1 LTANRQ
7 RDKRAIRPLVT
18 PKYLIAS
25 LQVYFPHFPPDS
37 AILTYSLALNSFLC
51 CMKKM
56 FLLFILISVT
66 FYSFSQTDSAKKS
79 SSYTQ
84 QENVTLPPYK
94 RFPTVPP
101 LKLLLLDSTSYF
113 TKNDLKKNK
122 PVLII
127 VFNPD
132 CEHCKH
138 ETEELIK
145 NIDSLKNVQ
154 IIMATMMPFDLMR
167 SFYENYDLQRF
178 QNITVGKD
186 VQYTLPSFYQMHFMP
201 YLAMYDKKGNLLST
215 FEGAM
220 KIEDLIHTFK

>member
-1 LTANRQ
+1 MKSSWL
-7 RDKRAIRPLVT
+7 
-18 PKYLIAS
+18 
-25 LQVYFPHFPPDS
+25 
-37 AILTYSLALNSFLC
+37 LC
-51 CMKKM
+51 I
-56 FLLFILISVT
+56 FVFFTLFT
-66 FYSFSQTDSAKKS
+66 FSQTDSAKKS
-79 SSYTQ
+79 SSYNQ
-84 QENVTLPPYK
+84 QEDVTLPPYK

-101 LKLLLLDSTSYF
+101 LKLLLLDSSSYL

-138 ETEELIK
+138 ETEEIIK

-154 IIMATMMPFDLMR
+154 IIMATMMPFDLMK
-167 SFYENYDLQRF
+167 SFYEKYDLQRF

-201 YLAMYDKKGNLLST
+201 YLAMYNKKGNLLAT
-215 FEGAM
+215 FEGSM
-220 KIEDLIHTFK
+220 KIEDLIYTFK

>member
-1 LTANRQ
+1 M
-7 RDKRAIRPLVT
+7 
-18 PKYLIAS
+18 
-25 LQVYFPHFPPDS
+25 QVYFPHFHRDS
-37 AILTYSLALNSFLC
+37 TILDYCLALNSFLC

-56 FLLFILISVT
+56 FLLFILISLT
-66 FYSFSQTDSAKKS
+66 FCSFCQADSAKKS
-79 SSYTQ
+79 SSYSQ
-84 QENVTLPPYK
+84 QENVTEPPYK

-113 TKNDLKKNK
+113 SKNDLKKNK

-138 ETEELIK
+138 ETEEIIK
-145 NIDSLKNVQ
+145 NIDSLKNIQ
-154 IIMATMMPFDLMR
+154 IIMATIMPFDLMK

-201 YLAMYDKKGNLLST
+201 YLAMYDKKGKLLAT

-220 KIEDLIHTFK
+220 KMEDLIHTFK

>member
-7 RDKRAIRPLVT
+7 REKVNDKSVLVT
-18 PKYLIAS
+18 QA
-25 LQVYFPHFPPDS
+25 YFPCFHHYS
-37 AILTYSLALNSFLC
+37 AILDYSLALNSFLC
-51 CMKKM
+51 CMKKI

-66 FYSFSQTDSAKKS
+66 LFSFSQTDSAKKS
-79 SSYTQ
+79 SSYNQ

-138 ETEELIK
+138 ETEEIIK
-145 NIDSLKNVQ
+145 NIDSLKNIQ
-154 IIMATMMPFDLMR
+154 IIMATMMPFDLMK
-167 SFYENYDLQRF
+167 SFYEKYELQRF

-201 YLAMYDKKGNLLST
+201 YLAMYDKKGNLLDT
-215 FEGAM
+215 FEGSM
-220 KIEDLIHTFK
+220 KIEDLIHIFR

>member
-1 LTANRQ
+1 M
-7 RDKRAIRPLVT
+7 
-18 PKYLIAS
+18 
-25 LQVYFPHFPPDS
+25 QVYFPHFHRDS
-37 AILTYSLALNSFLC
+37 TILDYCLALNSFLC

-56 FLLFILISVT
+56 FLLFILISLT
-66 FYSFSQTDSAKKS
+66 FCSFSQADSAKKS
-79 SSYTQ
+79 SSYSQ
-84 QENVTLPPYK
+84 QENVTEPPYK

-113 TKNDLKKNK
+113 SKNDLKKNK

-138 ETEELIK
+138 ETEEIIK
-145 NIDSLKNVQ
+145 NIDSLKNIQ
-154 IIMATMMPFDLMR
+154 IIMATIMPFDLMK

-201 YLAMYDKKGNLLST
+201 YLAMYDKKGKLLAT

-220 KIEDLIHTFK
+220 KMEDLIHTFK

>member
-1 LTANRQ
+1 MKGTWLLCIFVFLT
-7 RDKRAIRPLVT
+7 
-18 PKYLIAS
+18 
-25 LQVYFPHFPPDS
+25 HF
-37 AILTYSLALNSFLC
+37 T
-51 CMKKM
+51 
-56 FLLFILISVT
+56 
-66 FYSFSQTDSAKKS
+66 FSQTDSAKKS
-79 SSYTQ
+79 SSYNQ
-84 QENVTLPPYK
+84 QEDVALPPYK

-101 LKLLLLDSTSYF
+101 LKLLLLDSTSYL

-138 ETEELIK
+138 ETEEIIK

-154 IIMATMMPFDLMR
+154 IIMATMMSFDLMK
-167 SFYENYDLQRF
+167 SFYEKYDLQRF
-178 QNITVGKD
+178 QNITMGKD

-201 YLAMYDKKGNLLST
+201 YLAMYNKKGNLLAT

-220 KIEDLIHTFK
+220 KIEDLIHTFKWSKFDARSVIICSLNPVFFASCKNMINAGMIL

>member
-1 LTANRQ
+1 M
-7 RDKRAIRPLVT
+7 
-18 PKYLIAS
+18 
-25 LQVYFPHFPPDS
+25 QVYFPHFHRDS
-37 AILTYSLALNSFLC
+37 TILDYCLALNSFLC

-56 FLLFILISVT
+56 FLLFILISLT
-66 FYSFSQTDSAKKS
+66 FCSFSQADSVKKS
-79 SSYTQ
+79 SSYSQ
-84 QENVTLPPYK
+84 QENVTEPPYK

-113 TKNDLKKNK
+113 SKNDLKKNK

-138 ETEELIK
+138 ETEEIIK
-145 NIDSLKNVQ
+145 NIDSLKNIQ
-154 IIMATMMPFDLMR
+154 IIMATIMPFDLMK

-201 YLAMYDKKGNLLST
+201 YLAMYDKKGKLLAT

-220 KIEDLIHTFK
+220 KMEDLIHTFK

>member
-1 LTANRQ
+1 
-7 RDKRAIRPLVT
+7 
-18 PKYLIAS
+18 
-25 LQVYFPHFPPDS
+25 
-37 AILTYSLALNSFLC
+37 
-51 CMKKM
+51 MKKVLLSCTLI
-56 FLLFILISVT
+56 FLTLV
-66 FYSFSQTDSAKKS
+66 SFSQSDTAKKS
-79 SSYTQ
+79 STHNQ
-84 QENVTLPPYK
+84 QEDLELPPYK

-113 TKNDLKKNK
+113 TKENLKKNK

-138 ETEELIK
+138 ETEEIIK
-145 NIDSLKNVQ
+145 NIDSLKNIQ
-154 IIMATMMPFDLMR
+154 IIMATMMPFDLMK
-167 SFYENYDLQRF
+167 SFYEKYDLQRF

-201 YLAMYDKKGNLLST
+201 YLAMYNKKGNLLAT
-215 FEGAM
+215 FEGSM

>member
-1 LTANRQ
+1 
-7 RDKRAIRPLVT
+7 
-18 PKYLIAS
+18 
-25 LQVYFPHFPPDS
+25 
-37 AILTYSLALNSFLC
+37 
-51 CMKKM
+51 MKKL

-66 FYSFSQTDSAKKS
+66 FYSFSQPDSAKKS
-79 SSYTQ
+79 SSYNQ

-138 ETEELIK
+138 ETEALIK
-145 NIDSLKNVQ
+145 NIDSLKNIQ
-154 IIMATMMPFDLMR
+154 IIMATIMPFDLMK

-178 QNITVGKD
+178 QNIIVGKD

-201 YLAMYDKKGNLLST
+201 YLAMYDKKGNLLAT

>member
-1 LTANRQ
+1 
-7 RDKRAIRPLVT
+7 
-18 PKYLIAS
+18 
-25 LQVYFPHFPPDS
+25 
-37 AILTYSLALNSFLC
+37 
-51 CMKKM
+51 M

-66 FYSFSQTDSAKKS
+66 FHSFSQPDSAKKS
-79 SSYTQ
+79 SSYSQ

-154 IIMATMMPFDLMR
+154 IVMATMMPFDLMK
-167 SFYENYDLQRF
+167 SFYEKYDLQRF
-178 QNITVGKD
+178 KNITVGKD
-186 VQYTLPSFYQMHFMP
+186 VSIYSSL
-201 YLAMYDKKGNLLST
+201 LLSNA
-215 FEGAM
+215 FYALPRHVRQKGESAR
-220 KIEDLIHTFK
+220 HF

>member
-1 LTANRQ
+1 M
-7 RDKRAIRPLVT
+7 
-18 PKYLIAS
+18 
-25 LQVYFPHFPPDS
+25 QVYFPHFHRDS
-37 AILTYSLALNSFLC
+37 TILDYCLALNSFLC

-56 FLLFILISVT
+56 FLLFILISLT
-66 FYSFSQTDSAKKS
+66 FCSFCQGDSAKKS
-79 SSYTQ
+79 SSYSQ
-84 QENVTLPPYK
+84 QENVTEPPYK

-113 TKNDLKKNK
+113 SKNDLKKNK

-138 ETEELIK
+138 ETEEIIK
-145 NIDSLKNVQ
+145 NIDSLKNIQ
-154 IIMATMMPFDLMR
+154 IIMATIMPFDLMK

-201 YLAMYDKKGNLLST
+201 YLAMYDKKGKLLAT

-220 KIEDLIHTFK
+220 KMEDLIHTFK

>member
-1 LTANRQ
+1 MG
-7 RDKRAIRPLVT
+7 
-18 PKYLIAS
+18 
-25 LQVYFPHFPPDS
+25 
-37 AILTYSLALNSFLC
+37 YSLALNSFLC
-51 CMKKM
+51 CMKKV
-56 FLLFILISVT
+56 FLLGTVISIAL
-66 FYSFSQTDSAKKS
+66 FSFSQSDSAKKS
-79 SSYTQ
+79 TSSAQ
-84 QENVTLPPYK
+84 QEEPTLPPYK

-138 ETEELIK
+138 ETEEIIK
-145 NIDSLKNVQ
+145 NIDSLKNIQ
-154 IIMATMMPFDLMR
+154 IVMATIMSFDLMK
-167 SFYENYDLQRF
+167 SFDEKYELQRF
-178 QNITVGKD
+178 QNIVVGKD

-201 YLAMYDKKGNLLST
+201 YLAMYNKKGNLLAT

-220 KIEDLIHTFK
+220 KMEDLIRTFK

>member
-1 LTANRQ
+1 
-7 RDKRAIRPLVT
+7 
-18 PKYLIAS
+18 
-25 LQVYFPHFPPDS
+25 
-37 AILTYSLALNSFLC
+37 
-51 CMKKM
+51 MKKV
-56 FLLFILISVT
+56 FLLGTVISI
-66 FYSFSQTDSAKKS
+66 SLFSLSQSDSAKKS
-79 SSYTQ
+79 TSSAQ
-84 QENVTLPPYK
+84 QEEPTLPPYK

-138 ETEELIK
+138 ETEEIIK
-145 NIDSLKNVQ
+145 NIDSLKNIQ
-154 IIMATMMPFDLMR
+154 IVMATIMSFDLMK
-167 SFYENYDLQRF
+167 SFDEKYELQRF
-178 QNITVGKD
+178 QNIVVGKD

-201 YLAMYDKKGNLLST
+201 YLAMYNKKGNLLAT

-220 KIEDLIHTFK
+220 KMEDLIRTFK

>member
-1 LTANRQ
+1 
-7 RDKRAIRPLVT
+7 
-18 PKYLIAS
+18 
-25 LQVYFPHFPPDS
+25 
-37 AILTYSLALNSFLC
+37 
-51 CMKKM
+51 MKKI

-66 FYSFSQTDSAKKS
+66 LFSFSQTDSAKKS
-79 SSYTQ
+79 SSYNQ

-138 ETEELIK
+138 ETEEIIK
-145 NIDSLKNVQ
+145 NIDSLKNIQ
-154 IIMATMMPFDLMR
+154 IIMATMMPFDLMK
-167 SFYENYDLQRF
+167 SFYEKYELQRF

-201 YLAMYDKKGNLLST
+201 YLAMYDKKGNLLDT

>member
-1 LTANRQ
+1 MQA
-7 RDKRAIRPLVT
+7 
-18 PKYLIAS
+18 
-25 LQVYFPHFPPDS
+25 YFPRFHYDS
-37 AILTYSLALNSFLC
+37 AILGYSLALNSFLC

-56 FLLFILISVT
+56 FLLFILISIT
-66 FYSFSQTDSAKKS
+66 FHSFSQSDSAKKT
-79 SSYTQ
+79 SSYNQ

-138 ETEELIK
+138 ETEALIK

-154 IIMATMMPFDLMR
+154 IIMATMMPFDLMK

-201 YLAMYDKKGNLLST
+201 YLAMYDKKGNLLAT

>member
-1 LTANRQ
+1 
-7 RDKRAIRPLVT
+7 
-18 PKYLIAS
+18 
-25 LQVYFPHFPPDS
+25 
-37 AILTYSLALNSFLC
+37 
-51 CMKKM
+51 MKKI

-66 FYSFSQTDSAKKS
+66 FFSFSQPDSAKKT
-79 SSYTQ
+79 SSYNQ
-84 QENVTLPPYK
+84 QEDVTLPPYK

-138 ETEELIK
+138 ETEEIIK
-145 NIDSLKNVQ
+145 NIDSLKNIQ
-154 IIMATMMPFDLMR
+154 IIMATIMPFDLMK

-178 QNITVGKD
+178 PNVTVGKD

-201 YLAMYDKKGNLLST
+201 YLAMYDKKGNLLAT

>member
-1 LTANRQ
+1 VQA
-7 RDKRAIRPLVT
+7 
-18 PKYLIAS
+18 
-25 LQVYFPHFPPDS
+25 YFPHFHPDS
-37 AILTYSLALNSFLC
+37 AILGYSLALNSFLC

-56 FLLFILISVT
+56 CLLFILISVT
-66 FYSFSQTDSAKKS
+66 FCSFSQADSAKKS
-79 SSYTQ
+79 SSYNQ

-138 ETEELIK
+138 ETEELLK

-154 IIMATMMPFDLMR
+154 IIMATMMPFDLMK

-201 YLAMYDKKGNLLST
+201 YLAMYDKKGNLLAT